1 MAQNSGRDTRSE
13 QRDAARAKAREI
25 REAHKKSE
33 QRRRYGLIAG
43 IVSAFLILGGL
54 VGFAVV
60 SNAPAPAVAPTN
72 MMFEGGIK
80 IGKDLKA
87 FTPDVKPT
95 TESVPNIQIFLDYQ
109 CPFCQAFD
117 IPNGALI
124 ENKVAAGD
132 WTIEYHPISFLDGQ
146 SPNAFSSRAANAA
159 VCVAEYSPNSF
170 MKFNNVLFAN
180 QPVEGTAGP
189 ENDALVAYAQ
199 QIGATNLAQ
208 IEKCVNEKSFGDWV
222 NATTSKHLN
231 AEWQNTGLKV
241 DSTPFIVVKDQ
252 RYSGSTQE
260 MANPARFEQWVSSV
274 WNG

>member
-1 MAQNSGRDTRSE
+1 MAQNPGRDTRSA

-33 QRRRYGLIAG
+33 ARRRYGFIAG
-43 IVSAFLILGGL
+43 ITAAVLILGGL
-54 VGFAVV
+54 IGFAVV
-60 SNAPAPAVAPTN
+60 SNAPAPSVAPTN
-72 MMFEGGIK
+72 MIFEGGIK
-80 IGKDLKA
+80 VGKDLKA

-95 TESVPNIQIFLDYQ
+95 TADVPNIVIFLDYQ

-124 ENKVAAGD
+124 ESKVAAGD

-146 SPNAFSSRAANAA
+146 SPNAYSSRAANSA

-199 QIGATNLAQ
+199 QIGATNLAK
-208 IEKCVNEKSFGDWV
+208 IEKCVNDNAYGDWV
-222 NATTSKHLN
+222 AATTSKHLN

-241 DSTPFIVVKDQ
+241 DSTPFIAVKSQ
-252 RYSGSTQE
+252 RYSGTPEE
-260 MANPARFEQWVSSV
+260 MANPARFEQWVASV